1 MKKSMSILGL
11 FIMICLCA
19 HDPALGATK
28 SDGDVIVD
36 KSRLVL
42 EEMMLSGDQGIPRY
56 LIERCEGLVILPD
69 MLKGGFV
76 VGGSYGKGVLLA
88 RKDGS
93 WTGPAFVYIGAG
105 SLGFQIG
112 LQSTDLILV
121 IMGKKA
127 VDSFLQNKYKLG
139 ADAAIAAGPVG
150 AQATAATEIM
160 LKGGIFSYSRSKGLF
175 AGVSLE
181 GAAMG
186 SHFDL
191 NRAYYGTTSSPT
203 SILHENLE
211 TPPSGKKLIEYLDKL
226 K

>member
-1 MKKSMSILGL
+1 MKKGMIILGFFL
-11 FIMICLCA
+11 AVCLCA
-19 HDPALGATK
+19 QGPAQGVTK
-28 SDGDVIVD
+28 EDADVIVD
-36 KSRLVL
+36 KSRIVL
-42 EEMMLSGDQGIPRY
+42 EEMMLSGDGGIPRY
-56 LIERCEGLVILPD
+56 LIEKCEGLVILPD

-88 RKDGS
+88 RRNGT
-93 WTGPAFVYIGAG
+93 WAGPAFVYIGAG

-121 IMGKKA
+121 IMGKQA
-127 VDSFLQNKYKLG
+127 VDSFLQNNFKLG
-139 ADAAIAAGPVG
+139 ADAAVAAGPIG

-191 NRAYYGTTSSPT
+191 NRAYYGTTSLPGT
-203 SILHENLE
+203 ILHENLNP
-211 TPPSGKKLIEYLDKL
+211 PPSGKRLTEYLDRL

>member
-11 FIMICLCA
+11 FLAVCLCA
-19 HDPALGATK
+19 HGPARGATK
-28 SDGDVIVD
+28 GDGDVIVE
-36 KSRLVL
+36 KSRIVL

-56 LIERCEGLVILPD
+56 LIKKCEGLVILPD

-88 RKDGS
+88 RRDGS
-93 WTGPAFVYIGAG
+93 WVGPTFVYIGAG

-121 IMGKKA
+121 IMGRKA

-203 SILHENLE
+203 SILHEHLD
-211 TPPSGKKLIEYLDKL
+211 TPPSGKRLIEYLDKL